1 MSALTRAGPAPFA
14 GHDEGPRGLRRP
26 HQRPPSRPRV
36 PTTSG
41 PVPPLASAQFPARPP
56 ADETPIPAAKG
67 RLTSDPATHPLSSAQ
82 FPDPR
87 GRRPLVARGDE
98 TPTPAA
104 KGRLTSDPATHPLS
118 SAQFPD
124 PRGRR
129 PLVACGDETPPPA
142 ARGRL
147 TSDPAPHPLSS
158 AQFPDPAAEG
168 HSSPW
173 ATKPRPP
180 RPKAAY
186 RTRSRMS
193 SSDCAHSRH
202 TT

>member
-124 PRGRR
+124 P
-129 PLVACGDETPPPA
+129 
-142 ARGRL
+142 
-147 TSDPAPHPLSS
+147 
-158 AQFPDPAAEG
+158 AAEG